1 MEEIGNWRAAMK
13 EYSRCQSQGI
23 PFVCPDGGWG
33 IGTFLFEEER
43 MQSHDDEL
51 EEAYWK
57 VVAMCLAGGFLA
69 GVAFVLVCGWL
80 AGCC

>member
-1 MEEIGNWRAAMK
+1 M
-13 EYSRCQSQGI
+13 SDQ
-23 PFVCPDGGWG
+23 
-33 IGTFLFEEER
+33 

-69 GVAFVLVCGWL
+69 GAAFVLVCGWL